1 MSLNATA
8 LDPVTSLPVWNTGE
22 KVFITQDNVRLE
34 CESGDGYPGS
44 TGSLYSKQGCL
55 YLTNM
60 RAVYIPSPPIPGLSS
75 LTIPLLNLTK
85 GKLVQPW
92 LGPNR
97 YDGVVTPVPGGG
109 LENDGELKLF
119 FQGGG
124 GFEFSSAF
132 TQLRSRISPDAI
144 PYEEPLPLYH
154 NVAEAGASGSNTST
168 GDANPSPWQPSNIFN
183 AAPSHQYQHLPSA
196 PPQFHSYAP
205 GAPLE
210 PQPDT
215 NSRMDRP
222 LQQQAPPNPY

>member
-1 MSLNATA
+1 MAVLLGYLNLNQFWLCVA
-8 LDPVTSLPVWNTGE
+8 
-22 KVFITQDNVRLE
+22 DNVRLE

-75 LTIPLLNLTK
+75 LTIPLLNLTR
-85 GKLVQPW
+85 W
-92 LGPNR
+92 R
-97 YDGVVTPVPGGG
+97 
-109 LENDGELKLF
+109 
-119 FQGGG
+119 
-124 GFEFSSAF
+124 FEFSSAF

-222 LQQQAPPNPY
+222 LQQQAPPNPIDFGRKEPKY

>member
-1 MSLNATA
+1 MYPAQKSGTNATKTKPIQIYLA
-8 LDPVTSLPVWNTGE
+8 CTDMDIL
-22 KVFITQDNVRLE
+22 
-34 CESGDGYPGS
+34 
-44 TGSLYSKQGCL
+44 L
-55 YLTNM
+55 YLL
-60 RAVYIPSPPIPGLSS
+60 PPITLKSNALRIS
-75 LTIPLLNLTK
+75 LGIILFEQQQRK
-85 GKLVQPW
+85 
-92 LGPNR
+92 
-97 YDGVVTPVPGGG
+97 VPGGG

-222 LQQQAPPNPY
+222 LQQQAPPNPIDFGRKEPKY